1 MTEPISFHTLAL
13 ATPSLADDQ
22 LSEPFAVLY
31 TGEFRHGGREIPVS
45 LADLDNA
52 VKVFD
57 AQKAAGYEPS
67 IDWEHSFASGGTSK
81 AAGWIKELWREGK
94 KLMARVKWTPQARE
108 EIANETFRYLS
119 PEFSSELAD
128 ESGKG
133 LGFGLLAA
141 GLTNRPHLR
150 ALGAV
155 ALSEEVNAAVGAD
168 ALATDHLSAMRE
180 ALREELEALDLA
192 PGEVENAGRKT
203 AHMADENTVTL
214 TEDQHKTLVES
225 ASQVEALTEK
235 VEALSE
241 AITASNDAREKVEQE
256 LRAERL
262 TACLSQARREGRID
276 ASDETTEKWTER
288 ADKLGL
294 DTVKELL
301 SEMPAETIPMS
312 ERGHGQD
319 KPETATAPE
328 GVRPE
333 YFAAH
338 ERALQ
343 IAKDRDISY
352 EQAASIAFQEVVG

>member
-1 MTEPISFHTLAL
+1 MTEPLSFHTLAL

-31 TGEFRHGGREIPVS
+31 TGEFRHGDSTFKVS
-45 LADLDNA
+45 EADLDHA
-52 VKVFD
+52 VEQFK
-57 AQKAAGYEPS
+57 AQQQAGYEPS
-67 IDWEHSFASGGTSK
+67 IDWEHSFAEGGTSR

-94 KLMARVKWTPQARE
+94 QLMARAKWTPEARKQIASE
-108 EIANETFRYLS
+108 EYRFFS
-119 PEFSSELAD
+119 PEFSTNAHD
-128 ESGKG
+128 EHGKPK
-133 LGFGLLAA
+133 GFSLLAG
-141 GLTNRPHLR
+141 GLTNRPHLK

-155 ALSEEVNAAVGAD
+155 ALSEDARAAMGGDVPTLD
-168 ALATDHLSAMRE
+168 AIRAAFK
-180 ALREELEALDLA
+180 EELAALGLA
-192 PGEVENAGRKT
+192 PGEVESARRKT
-203 AHMADENTVTL
+203 AHMADEKTVTL

-256 LRAERL
+256 LRTERL

-276 ASDETTEKWTER
+276 ASEETTQKWTER